1 MFITKKTAPTVMVLL
16 FLLTG
21 MLASWLQWNKEE
33 EIIREH
39 AVGNLV
45 EEINRVFNG
54 ARKLAVL
61 ASTHIHEPCTDE
73 LLRTLNRLTAS
84 EDSIRS
90 LNIIENGEWSCSSL
104 EGRES
109 LGIHSPG
116 TTTHS
121 LMIELVHRQKTDM
134 YMVYFPVARQVV
146 AVAVYKAA
154 IDDILQNFSHDKK
167 INALFLLRPDS
178 KSMTLTA
185 SHNYPFWIVDK
196 SNRKIGDYLQDNRY
210 IIILFF
216 ILLIASSVHLRHIQ
230 KLSSIETLAQAID
243 NDEFVPY
250 YQPVVELMSGKIV
263 GAEVLARWNHPERG
277 IVPPN
282 EFIHD
287 AEQHGLINA
296 MTLSLLERVEVDMQ
310 QMSYCGEASFHIGI
324 NIPPGSLECNKF
336 TDACIRFIQRMS
348 LINIGVMLEI
358 TERQLNLIQESVL
371 NRLKEAGASLAL
383 DDFGTGYSNHAALQR
398 VSPQYLKIDKMFI
411 DSLGGGGVEDS
422 IVSNI
427 VHLSK
432 LIQTPLVAEGIENE
446 KQQEKLQQMGVALGQ
461 GYLFSKPV
469 PFGFFY
475 TQLDDFVSEI

>member
-1 MFITKKTAPTVMVLL
+1 MSITKKAAPTVMVLL

-33 EIIREH
+33 ELIREH
-39 AVGNLV
+39 AIGNLV

-54 ARKLAVL
+54 ARTLAAL
-61 ASTHIHEPCTDE
+61 ASTHIHEACTDE

-90 LNIIENGEWSCSSL
+90 LNIIENGEWTCSSL

-109 LGIHSPG
+109 LGIHSSG
-116 TTTHS
+116 TTTQS

-134 YMVYFPVARQVV
+134 YMVYFPAAGQVV
-146 AVAVYKAA
+146 AVAVYKAV
-154 IDDILQNFSHDKK
+154 IDNILQKFSHDKK
-167 INALFLLRPDS
+167 IDALFLLHPDS
-178 KSMTLTA
+178 KSMTRVA

-196 SNRKIGDYLQDNRY
+196 SNRQVGDYLQDNRY
-210 IIILFF
+210 IIILFL
-216 ILLIASSVHLRHIQ
+216 ILLIKSCVHLRHIQ
-230 KLSSIETLAQAID
+230 RLSSIETLARAID
-243 NDEFVPY
+243 NDEFIPY

-287 AEQHGLINA
+287 AEKNGLINA

-310 QMSYCGEASFHIGI
+310 QIGNRRETSFHIGI
-324 NIPPGSLECNKF
+324 NIPPESLECNKF

-348 LINIGVMLEI
+348 LIDIGVMLEI
-358 TERQLNLIQESVL
+358 TERQLNLIQENVL
-371 NRLKEAGASLAL
+371 TRLKDAGASLAL

-398 VSPQYLKIDKMFI
+398 ISPQYLKIDKMFI
-411 DSLGGGGVEDS
+411 DSLGRGGVEES

-427 VHLSK
+427 VHLSQ
-432 LIQTPLVAEGIENE
+432 LVQIPLVAEGIENK

-469 PFGFFY
+469 PFNVFY
-475 TQLDDFVSEI
+475 ARFDNSVHKK